1 MYYIYKD
8 GRLIGS
14 SNDIEYVIEFTKLM
28 VDKAIDTEK
37 DASRL
42 RRLYRNKT
50 LINMPDIYLNEL
62 GVILTRLG
70 YNLSV
75 DIE

>member
-1 MYYIYKD
+1 MYSIYKD

-14 SNDIEYVIEFTKLM
+14 SNDVEYVIEFTKLM
-28 VDKAIDTEK
+28 IDRTIDNEK

-62 GVILTRLG
+62 GIILTRLG
-70 YNLSV
+70 YKLSV
-75 DIE
+75 DI

>member
-28 VDKAIDTEK
+28 IDKAIDTER

-42 RRLYRNKT
+42 KQLYRNKT

-75 DIE
+75 DIK